1 VKISRDGMTTPLIN
15 FLKEEL
21 NFANAEYIIKNKIG
35 RITFGTERYFKFV
48 EETENEI
55 IVPRGFVGK
64 LIRFC
69 RDNKIEHDFIDKRK
83 KKIVISYAFNA
94 QLRVHQQPVI
104 ENIPRKD
111 LGIIVA
117 PPGSGKTIVAL
128 KIISEKQQPTL
139 IIVHRKQLVEQWVER
154 IKTFLGIPK
163 NEIKNVGQGKNMV
176 GKKVTISTIRRLS
189 KELDKSGGENL
200 TTSFGAI
207 IVDECLHIPAETY
220 RNTVA
225 KLKTFYLYGLTATPF
240 RKYNDGK
247 LIFINLGEIIA
258 EIKSGEISTTSQANI
273 IIRNTELDVPF
284 NSKTDKF

>member
-1 VKISRDGMTTPLIN
+1 
-15 FLKEEL
+15 
-21 NFANAEYIIKNKIG
+21 
-35 RITFGTERYFKFV
+35 
-48 EETENEI
+48 
-55 IVPRGFVGK
+55 
-64 LIRFC
+64 
-69 RDNKIEHDFIDKRK
+69 
-83 KKIVISYAFNA
+83 
-94 QLRVHQQPVI
+94 
-104 ENIPRKD
+104 
-111 LGIIVA
+111 
-117 PPGSGKTIVAL
+117 
-128 KIISEKQQPTL
+128 
-139 IIVHRKQLVEQWVER
+139 
-154 IKTFLGIPK
+154 
-163 NEIKNVGQGKNMV
+163 MV

-200 TTSFGAI
+200 TTSLGAI
-207 IVDECLHIPAETY
+207 IVDECHHIPAETN